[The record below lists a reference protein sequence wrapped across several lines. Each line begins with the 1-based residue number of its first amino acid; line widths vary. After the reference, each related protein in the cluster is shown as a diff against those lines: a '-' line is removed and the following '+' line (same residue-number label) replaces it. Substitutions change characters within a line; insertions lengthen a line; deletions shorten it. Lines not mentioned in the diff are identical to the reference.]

1 MLVLAVAWGNLEN
14 RDDVISRAVTYY
26 PGDAESGAS
35 FGTEF
40 SFDATTIGTNRSSH
54 TRTFSMGNSYE
65 IIETVSEES
74 EQEEKEE
81 HGKVNPCEVCVAVRS
96 SGACILM
103 QAQTCEVV
111 AALHDRRRGVHGVGQ
126 LDDDRPPLASL
137 ALLGEGGRFRH
148 YSRVLVVPLRSQL
161 PSG

>member
-65 IIETVSEES
+65 IIKTMSLLLL
-74 EQEEKEE
+74 
-81 HGKVNPCEVCVAVRS
+81 NPLKPRS
-96 SGACILM
+96 LIRLQRLILL
-103 QAQTCEVV
+103 ATNQTM
-111 AALHDRRRGVHGVGQ
+111 RI
-126 LDDDRPPLASL
+126 
-137 ALLGEGGRFRH
+137 
-148 YSRVLVVPLRSQL
+148 
-161 PSG
+161 

>member
-1 MLVLAVAWGNLEN
+1 MALPSRRAPSGRRNWRRWPLLALSEVGGVETSLSHSTALYWFIVVMLVLAVAWGNLEN

-81 HGKVNPCEVCVAVRS
+81 HGKVNPCEVCVSVRS
-96 SGACILM
+96 SGACTRILM
-103 QAQTCEVV
+103 Q
-111 AALHDRRRGVHGVGQ
+111 
-126 LDDDRPPLASL
+126 S
-137 ALLGEGGRFRH
+137 
-148 YSRVLVVPLRSQL
+148 SNM
-161 PSG
+161 